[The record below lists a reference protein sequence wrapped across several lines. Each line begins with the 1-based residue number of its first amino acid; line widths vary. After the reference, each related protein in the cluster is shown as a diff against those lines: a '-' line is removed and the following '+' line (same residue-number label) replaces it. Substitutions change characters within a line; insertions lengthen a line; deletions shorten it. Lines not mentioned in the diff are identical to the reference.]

1 MQMSIDW
8 DKPVQTEDEC
18 EARIF
23 TTKGRC
29 KGYPVVGER
38 RGFFG
43 YWYVD
48 KWTIDGIAGENS
60 GYPLTANR
68 SLVNVRQKHTVWVNL
83 YRYACSPVKNSKA
96 EADMYAGE
104 SRIACVEVTYTE
116 GEGLAET
123 DTSE

>member
-1 MQMSIDW
+1 MSIDW

-68 SLVNVRQKHTVWVNL
+68 SLVNVPQKHTLWVNVYNKIGGFCGSVHEERL
-83 YRYACSPVKNSKA
+83 SADNECWRY
-96 EADMYAGE
+96 
-104 SRIACVEVTYTE
+104 ACVEVTFTE
-116 GEGLAET
+116 GEGIE
-123 DTSE
+123 